1 MYVIICSYIYLN
13 SIVEVKTTKEKVEE
27 QYSWQEAEI
36 SRIWDNSQSI
46 NLLFTGVVRSRVH
59 SRDVTSAK

>member
-36 SRIWDNSQSI
+36 SRI
-46 NLLFTGVVRSRVH
+46 
-59 SRDVTSAK
+59 